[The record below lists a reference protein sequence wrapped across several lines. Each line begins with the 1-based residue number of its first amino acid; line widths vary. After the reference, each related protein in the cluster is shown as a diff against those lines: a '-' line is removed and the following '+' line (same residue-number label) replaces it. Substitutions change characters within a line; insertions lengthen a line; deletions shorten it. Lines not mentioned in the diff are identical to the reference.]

1 MNLLLR
7 LAVVGTLTVLALVAL
22 PALPASAHITVVAD
36 HAEQGGFA
44 VLTVRVP
51 NESPKA
57 ATTQVRLLLPEETP
71 LAVVRVKPHPGWKA
85 RLTRLREAVTSVTW
99 TADSGTGIGPD
110 EFEEFQLSAGPL
122 PATDELVLAATQTYD
137 DGTTVR
143 WDERSADGTT
153 TLDHPAPVL
162 FLSPPSA
169 SESPGAQQGSHA
181 LGAHGVRRPS
191 SQEISP
197 GADPGPALWLGLA
210 GLASG
215 LLGLVVAVTTALST
229 RPSAPAVRQDT

>member
-1 MNLLLR
+1 MNLLPR
-7 LAVVGTLTVLALVAL
+7 LAVVGALTVLALVAL
-22 PALPASAHITVVAD
+22 PAFPASAHITVVAD

-51 NESPKA
+51 NEAARA

-85 RLTRLREAVTSVTW
+85 ALTRSAPGEAVTSVTW
-99 TADSGTGIGPD
+99 TADAGTGVGPD

-122 PATDELVLAATQTYD
+122 PTTDELVLAATQTYD

-169 SESPGAQQGSHA
+169 TESPGAQEARPGGHA
-181 LGAHGVRRPS
+181 LGSHGVRRPS
-191 SQEISP
+191 SQENSP
-197 GADPGPALWLGLA
+197 DVGPGVGPAPWLGLA

-215 LLGLVVAVTTALST
+215 LLGLVVAVTTALSA
-229 RPSAPAVRQDT
+229 RRNE

>member
-7 LAVVGTLTVLALVAL
+7 LAVVGALTVLALLAL
-22 PALPASAHITVVAD
+22 PAFPASAHITVIAD
-36 HAEQGGFA
+36 HAERGGFA

-51 NESPKA
+51 NESAKA

-85 RLTRLREAVTSVTW
+85 VLTRSTPGGAVTSITW
-99 TADSGTGIGPD
+99 TADAGTGIGPD

-153 TLDHPAPVL
+153 LDHPAPVL
-162 FLSPPSA
+162 FLSPSQGDHA
-169 SESPGAQQGSHA
+169 SGTHGASHVTRTASPDS
-181 LGAHGVRRPS
+181 
-191 SQEISP
+191 
-197 GADPGPALWLGLA
+197 GPALWLGLA

-215 LLGLVVAVTTALST
+215 LLGLIVAVTTALSART
-229 RPSAPAVRQDT
+229 SSAAAVRRGE